1 MAFASFFKHRSIHLC
16 IVFSSEQYHADLC
29 TMLIQDLITSS
40 VSIPRLSTKPIS
52 PSPTPSTTTTCVRPI
67 SAPYPDD
74 TLSRTRLPAA
84 LHHRTTQGARLHT
97 HTAWLP
103 WCTAWRLLGLLAGC
117 WAESAGDGA
126 CGLGA
131 MCVCSCCCFWGE
143 GWGGGG
149 VYTGMVC

>member
-29 TMLIQDLITSS
+29 TMLSPKLDHVQRINSPPIHQAYLP
-40 VSIPRLSTKPIS
+40 IPNSQPHDNM
-52 PSPTPSTTTTCVRPI
+52 C
-67 SAPYPDD
+67 APHLGTLPDD
-74 TLSRTRLPAA
+74 TLSRTRLPTA

-117 WAESAGDGA
+117 
-126 CGLGA
+126 
-131 MCVCSCCCFWGE
+131 
-143 GWGGGG
+143 
-149 VYTGMVC
+149 